1 MPSADPEVSFDEA
14 GGALNVDPMLL
25 RAIAQVES
33 GGAKDPDRAVSS
45 AGALGRMQVMPPNLQ
60 RYNVSDPT
68 NPRENIHA
76 GAAVFDEALTAANGN
91 VPLALRIYQ
100 GGQDQSKWG
109 PNNAAYPGKV
119 AAAYQALSKA
129 SPAAGSAPP
138 ASTAPDATDAF
149 LSGSAGGGGPKAAPS
164 APDAT
169 DAFLAGKEDIA
180 PKTEAP
186 NAITPNDISGEGR
199 DAYGAPLG
207 PLGPAAPR
215 EPPPTIGSL
224 RNAMAP
230 TPGYVSM
237 SPLPFALK
245 ETYPGSGVADPNS
258 GLAGMKPDLGPLR
271 GIGTGLLDLLEGP
284 STGTVTPEARNLL
297 AMAAMG
303 GKLTP
308 SVARGTGA
316 AIRDT
321 AELGAP
327 ASRLYDPS
335 VPPRTAAEGNLLADH
350 PRPTD
355 LPPQNRMAAPPAA
368 TPATTTPAPQSVG
381 AAASGAVD
389 MSPAEVQAYR
399 STGEGQKLLE
409 SQQPGKADTTA
420 YVPGVSAS
428 TAEIEQTVNAARD
441 AKTANIAHPGA
452 SQAAKETADANNAAR
467 QRYVETT
474 IKSPIDILNA
484 KDARAAQAETDLA
497 ATWKNKTEA
506 DAQPVIDA
514 ANEIKASPDGRRPV
528 VRSAVD
534 AVTNELYDADGK
546 LITDPEQLYGVRK
559 HIDDLLSKEA
569 GATDPKSI
577 RAASNLQQLKT
588 ALDGVIEPAAPG
600 FKQYLKNF
608 ADASRPIDEME
619 VLQGHQNKLYDTQG
633 RMQLS
638 RVQGMMRNIV
648 DSRAAPGINPYKSIS
663 DETMQRLW
671 NVRDDLR
678 RSASAQE
685 LARTPGSDTGQNLFD
700 MAKQGLAAGG
710 NLVAHG
716 VAHAVAPIAG
726 PIILNAVKGGIS
738 NRLAAGAQRKGLAA
752 ALHNINPNRLVT
764 PQD

>member
-1 MPSADPEVSFDEA
+1 MSGTSTDQDEA
-14 GGALNVDPMLL
+14 
-25 RAIAQVES
+25 
-33 GGAKDPDRAVSS
+33 
-45 AGALGRMQVMPPNLQ
+45 
-60 RYNVSDPT
+60 
-68 NPRENIHA
+68 A
-76 GAAVFDEALTAANGN
+76 GAALVASMAGGKAATGPTDPDEAAGM
-91 VPLALRIYQ
+91 ALVKSL
-100 GGQDQSKWG
+100 GL
-109 PNNAAYPGKV
+109 V
-119 AAAYQALSKA
+119 KA
-129 SPAAGSAPP
+129 
-138 ASTAPDATDAF
+138 
-149 LSGSAGGGGPKAAPS
+149 
-164 APDAT
+164 
-169 DAFLAGKEDIA
+169 
-180 PKTEAP
+180 EAP
-186 NAITPNDISGEGR
+186 QAPQAFTPNDISGEGR
-199 DAYGAPLG
+199 DEYGNPLG

-215 EPPPTIGSL
+215 EPPPTIGNL

-245 ETYPGSGVADPNS
+245 ETFPGSGVADPNS

-303 GKLTP
+303 GKLAP

-321 AELGAP
+321 VELGAP
-327 ASRLYDPS
+327 SNRLYDS
-335 VPPRTAAEGNLLADH
+335 NAPPRTAGEGNLLADF

-355 LPPQNRMAAPPAA
+355 PPPENRMAAPP
-368 TPATTTPAPQSVG
+368 PAPEATNPGPRSAG

-399 STGEGQKLLE
+399 STAEGQKLLE
-409 SQQPGKADTTA
+409 SQQPGQADTKA
-420 YVPGVSAS
+420 YVPGVAASA
-428 TAEIEQTVNAARD
+428 AEVEQTVNSARD
-441 AKTANIAHPGA
+441 AKAANIAHPEV
-452 SQAAKETADANNAAR
+452 SQAAREQADANNTAR
-467 QRYVETT
+467 QRYVEAT
-474 IKSPIDILNA
+474 IKSPVDILNA
-484 KDARAAQAETDLA
+484 KSTRAAQAETDLA

-528 VRSAVD
+528 VRTAID

-619 VLQGHQNKLYDTQG
+619 VLQGHQNKLVDTQG

-685 LARTPGSDTGQNLFD
+685 LARTPGSDTTQNLFD
-700 MAKQGLAAGG
+700 LAKTGAAAGARM
-710 NLVAHG
+710 VAHG
-716 VAHAVAPIAG
+716 AAHAVAPIVG
-726 PIILNAVKGGIS
+726 PIILNAVEGGIA
-738 NRLAAGAQRKGLAA
+738 NRRALGAQRRGIAQGLNN
-752 ALHNINPNRLVT
+752 LNPNRLVT